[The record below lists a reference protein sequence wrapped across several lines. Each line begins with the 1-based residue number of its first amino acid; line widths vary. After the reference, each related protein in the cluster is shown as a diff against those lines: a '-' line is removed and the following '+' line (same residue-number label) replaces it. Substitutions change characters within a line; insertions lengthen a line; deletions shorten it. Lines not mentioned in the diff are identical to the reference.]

1 MPGPEGPKGNPGA
14 PGFPGNPGEQG
25 PGGLKG
31 EPGQPGDD
39 GKQGDPGFP
48 GDPGS
53 RGDPG
58 LQGSPGKTVS
68 LVQNETVSEIQFT
81 LTLENLSWILLDL
94 NYFWLHYFSDR
105 SGVIVTYLSW
115 GLFAKL
121 ARRNE

>member
-68 LVQNETVSEIQFT
+68 FVLNETVSEIQLYT
-81 LTLENLSWILLDL
+81 YTSELELD
-94 NYFWLHYFSDR
+94 NTNW
-105 SGVIVTYLSW
+105 SGITFGCMNFPADTTMTVADLSW
-115 GLFAKL
+115 GLFASY
-121 ARRNE
+121 